1 MGSDSDSNFIPNDD
15 RHAGEKLN
23 QKLEKELD
31 SLIARGLADGSFPG
45 AVALVAGKGK
55 VEYFRTAGRS
65 MLTPEDRRMN
75 RDSLFD
81 MASLTKVV
89 ATTPAALQMI
99 DEGLLSLSD
108 SVASYFSEFDW
119 SAGNSKATVEDL
131 LCHSS
136 GFPSHYPFYKMVPE
150 DIPVADAV
158 IRTISGMQPLYEPGK
173 GELYSDIDFI
183 LLGRIV
189 EKISGMPLDNY
200 CRERIFRVLGM
211 KETMFNPPESLK
223 RRFVATEI
231 YPDRIALG
239 TVHDEN
245 AFYMKGIAGHAG
257 LFSTTQD
264 LLKYCR
270 AMLDSGSADGGIVI
284 SSRSAYE
291 MVRQRRPS
299 IGGSYGLGW
308 QLNNGQYAGPF
319 GDLFPLWS
327 FGHTGFTGTMIWMD
341 RKSGVA
347 SIFLTNRVHPD
358 RKNVAILRYR
368 RLFNNIVASNLISD

>member
-1 MGSDSDSNFIPNDD
+1 M
-15 RHAGEKLN
+15 N
-23 QKLEKELD
+23 QKLKRELD

-45 AVALVAGKGK
+45 AVALVARKGK
-55 VEYFRTAGRS
+55 VEYFHAAGRS
-65 MLTPEDRRMN
+65 MLIPEERKMN

-89 ATTPAALQMI
+89 ATTPAVLQML

-108 SVASYFSEFDW
+108 SVNSYFSEFDW

-136 GFPSHYPFYKMVPE
+136 GFPSHYPFYKMVSE
-150 DIPVADAV
+150 DIPVTDAI
-158 IRTISGMQPLYEPGK
+158 IRMISGMQPLYEPGK
-173 GELYSDIDFI
+173 SELYSDIDFI

-189 EKISGMPLDNY
+189 ERISGKPLDEY
-200 CRERIFRVLGM
+200 CRERIFRVLDM
-211 KETMFNPPESLK
+211 KDTMFNPPESLK
-223 RRFVATEI
+223 HRFVATEI

-245 AFYMKGIAGHAG
+245 AFHMKGVAGHAG
-257 LFSTTQD
+257 LFSTAQD
-264 LLKYCR
+264 LLKYCQ
-270 AMLDSGSADGGIVI
+270 AMLDFGSADGGAVV
-284 SSRSAYE
+284 SKRSAYE
-291 MVRQRRPS
+291 MIRQRRPS
-299 IGGSYGLGW
+299 IRGSYGLGW
-308 QLNNGQYAGPF
+308 QLNNGEYVGPF

-327 FGHTGFTGTMIWMD
+327 FGHTGFTGTMLWMD
-341 RKSGVA
+341 RKSGVV
-347 SIFLTNRVHPD
+347 SILLTNRVHPN